1 VFSVCAESIT
11 MIATGTVYGWLGGS
25 HVALDESTLPKPLVG
40 AIVTYFVVNT
50 GLVATAIGLSIGR
63 SPAIVWRDEFLWSGV
78 SYMVAGTAGAAAAV
92 VIARGNHWK
101 AILLLAPVY
110 LTYRSYQMFVGRLED
125 QRRHVTETERL
136 HHQAV
141 DALTQLRA
149 AERERNQFL
158 ESEQAAR
165 ASAEKANRLKD
176 EFLAMV
182 SHELRTP
189 LNAVLGW
196 ADMLRNGSL
205 DVVRSRRAVHAIY
218 DSAKR
223 QAHLIDELLDV
234 SRIISGKLHLER
246 GAVDLQEIVRSAVEV
261 VQPSAYAKHI
271 DIVSDIDPTVGP
283 FEGDGTRLQQIV
295 WNLLANA
302 VKFTPERGALF
313 LTLRRDSSAVEIAVS
328 DTGIGIPADF
338 LPSVFEAFRQADAS
352 STRRH
357 SGLGLGLSIV
367 KHLVEAH
374 GGSVTADSPGEGRGS
389 TFTVRLPI
397 AAAQMP
403 TPALAPGDFS
413 SLPSPS
419 TLLTGISV
427 LVVDDDDGSR
437 EVVAAYLESRDAVVL
452 TASSAAQAIEMV
464 QRERVDV
471 LLADIA
477 MPHEDGY
484 GLIRRLRAMDAQ
496 GIGAIPAAA
505 LTAFARDEDRQQT
518 LQAGFQMHLSKPVD
532 RRSLIEAVATLG
544 RRSNC

>member
-1 VFSVCAESIT
+1 
-11 MIATGTVYGWLGGS
+11 VYGWLGGS